1 MIPHSIHH
9 ILTIP
14 TAYTEIT
21 ITIHN
26 LLTGYIEPIHFK
38 NHYSRNFGKSRVT
51 EEKKRSVELNRNDHR
66 RPQTFN
72 SYDWNHLIIATVPQ
86 TFYCYDRNHSIIA
99 TVAIEI
105 IRSTLLFRKHSIV
118 TIEIIR
124 SLPPFR
130 KHSIVAIEIIRSL
143 PPFRKHSIVA
153 IEIIRSSPPFRKH
166 SNCLFGTN
174 IRALKDNG
182 S

>member
-51 EEKKRSVELNRNDHR
+51 EEKKRSVELHRNG
-66 RPQTFN
+66 
-72 SYDWNHLIIATVPQ
+72 
-86 TFYCYDRNHSIIA
+86 DRSEAHGKNNDVIHI
-99 TVAIEI
+99 
-105 IRSTLLFRKHSIV
+105 LY
-118 TIEIIR
+118 
-124 SLPPFR
+124 
-130 KHSIVAIEIIRSL
+130 
-143 PPFRKHSIVA
+143 
-153 IEIIRSSPPFRKH
+153 
-166 SNCLFGTN
+166 
-174 IRALKDNG
+174 
-182 S
+182 